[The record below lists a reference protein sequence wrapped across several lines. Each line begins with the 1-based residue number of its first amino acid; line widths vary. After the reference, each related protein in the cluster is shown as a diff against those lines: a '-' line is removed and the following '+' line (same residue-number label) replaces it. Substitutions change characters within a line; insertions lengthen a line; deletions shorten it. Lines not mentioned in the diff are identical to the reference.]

1 MKKAVFLMM
10 VIFSTLA
17 LMAQQ
22 KETKVEIEIKNK
34 KGNSYWIEI
43 ADRNCGAMSD
53 KVNSFGKYYAWN
65 INTAAKE
72 RKIMGISSDEVGFA
86 CKNFEGGEK
95 EGWRLPTAKEIA
107 AIMIKAKTQQ
117 EGYAVI
123 YNEKGN
129 TEHFVYIPYAGY
141 VPTGSN
147 TPAKVG
153 IEGVYWSSEGRKS
166 SQYALALYLRENFFN
181 NPIFLKTDRLPVR
194 CVRTVE

>member
-1 MKKAVFLMM
+1 MKKAVFLMT

-34 KGNSYWIEI
+34 KGNNYWIEI

-65 INTAAKE
+65 MAATAKE
-72 RKIMGISSDEVGFA
+72 RKTPGTSSDEVGSA
-86 CKNFEGGEK
+86 CKNFKGGEK
-95 EGWRLPTAKEIA
+95 EGWRLPTASEME
-107 AIMIKAKTQQ
+107 AIMKRIEARKD
-117 EGYAVI
+117 YAVI
-123 YNEKGN
+123 YSEKGD
-129 TEHFVYIPYAGY
+129 TAQCVYIPYASY
-141 VPTGSN
+141 IPTGSD

-153 IEGVYWSSEGRKS
+153 TEGVYWSGEGRKS
-166 SQYALALYLRENFFN
+166 SQWALAFHFKEKFIN
-181 NPIFLKTDRLPVR
+181 NPIFLKTDRLQVR